1 MVHPVILTYRQ
12 GRRRYPMELIVDLLR
27 VEANN

>member
-1 MVHPVILTYRQ
+1 MVHPIILTNRH
-12 GRRRYPMELIVDLLR
+12 GVLRYPMELIVDLLR

>member
-1 MVHPVILTYRQ
+1 MVHPVILTNQ
-12 GRRRYPMELIVDLLR
+12 HGVLRYPMELIVDLR